1 MNAITLITPRLN
13 LRQWRESDREPFA
26 TMNADPSV
34 MQFFPALQSRESSNA
49 SIAAWESQFA
59 AQRWSNWAVEL
70 VESGE
75 FIGFIGL
82 TVPRRV
88 FSFSPCVEIGW
99 RLVRAHWGRG
109 YATEGALVA
118 LRAGF
123 EQIGLAEVVSFTAL
137 ANARSRAVMERIGM
151 RNTNQDFEHPGVP
164 EGNPLRQHCLYKV
177 TRQQWTEI
185 VVQPDAATD
194 GAQQRPAFGLVR

>member
-1 MNAITLITPRLN
+1 
-13 LRQWRESDREPFA
+13 
-26 TMNADPSV
+26 MNADPSV

-59 AQRWSNWAVEL
+59 AQGWSNWAAEL

-99 RLVRAHWGRG
+99 RLVRAHWGCG

-194 GAQQRPAFGLVR
+194 GAQQRPASDGRS